1 MEGFE
6 VTKIGKHIFCIL
18 DAGNSSF
25 YMVEGDEKAAVI
37 DTGITTGKKIM
48 PLLRELTD
56 KPLLLVVTHVHW
68 DHIYHMDEFEEV
80 YMCHDEKKID
90 ETTLRTLT
98 IGRLKPWNEIHD
110 IHTDSVI
117 SLGGTELRICQV
129 PGHTPGSVV
138 ILETRENYLF
148 TGDAIGSGCGVW
160 MQIPGST
167 DLKTYYDSLVHLM
180 HWLVDNGGRMKFF

>member
-138 ILETRENYLF
+138 ILAMRSEADVE
-148 TGDAIGSGCGVW
+148 SGCRFRDQQILKHITTVW
-160 MQIPGST
+160 FISCIG
-167 DLKTYYDSLVHLM
+167 
-180 HWLVDNGGRMKFF
+180 WLTTVDG

>member
-1 MEGFE
+1 
-6 VTKIGKHIFCIL
+6 
-18 DAGNSSF
+18 
-25 YMVEGDEKAAVI
+25 MVEGDEKAAVI

-117 SLGGTELRICQV
+117 SLGGTELRICQ
-129 PGHTPGSVV
+129 GSRTHTGKRSYSGNQGEITCSLAMRSEADV
-138 ILETRENYLF
+138 E
-148 TGDAIGSGCGVW
+148 SGCRFRDQQILKHITTVW
-160 MQIPGST
+160 FISCIG
-167 DLKTYYDSLVHLM
+167 
-180 HWLVDNGGRMKFF
+180 WLTTVDG

>member
-25 YMVEGDEKAAVI
+25 YMIEGDEKAAVI

-80 YMCHDEKKID
+80 YMCHDEKKIE

-98 IGRLKPWNEIHD
+98 AGRLKPWDEIHD
-110 IHTDSVI
+110 IHTD
-117 SLGGTELRICQV
+117 
-129 PGHTPGSVV
+129 
-138 ILETRENYLF
+138 
-148 TGDAIGSGCGVW
+148 
-160 MQIPGST
+160 
-167 DLKTYYDSLVHLM
+167 
-180 HWLVDNGGRMKFF
+180 

>member
-1 MEGFE
+1 MFIHYLSLKHYQIFYEPRQIEEETSMEGFE

-25 YMVEGDEKAAVI
+25 YMIEGDEKAAVI

-80 YMCHDEKKID
+80 YMCHDEKK
-90 ETTLRTLT
+90 
-98 IGRLKPWNEIHD
+98 K
-110 IHTDSVI
+110 
-117 SLGGTELRICQV
+117 
-129 PGHTPGSVV
+129 
-138 ILETRENYLF
+138 
-148 TGDAIGSGCGVW
+148 
-160 MQIPGST
+160 
-167 DLKTYYDSLVHLM
+167 
-180 HWLVDNGGRMKFF
+180 